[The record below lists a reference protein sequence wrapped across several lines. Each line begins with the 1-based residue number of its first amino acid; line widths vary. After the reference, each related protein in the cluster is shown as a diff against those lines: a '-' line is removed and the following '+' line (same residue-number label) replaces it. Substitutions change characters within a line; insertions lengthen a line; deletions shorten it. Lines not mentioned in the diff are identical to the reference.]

1 MRRRL
6 LLVPLAGT
14 ACLLGGCAEVIP
26 WLVNPTG
33 AATATA
39 TAAASSIT
47 QIDPNNIAA
56 ASTGDID
63 RILRENPDAINSAE
77 LRDLRTDMAN
87 QHFAGRPPTR
97 DDVVEEHR
105 IQFDR
110 RAAPFER
117 QVNDRLVLKTQ
128 EQFLRPRGMRATPR
142 SHLSNE
148 TLGETLEAQPVID
161 VQPVRFG
168 GR

>member
-1 MRRRL
+1 MRLRL
-6 LLVPLAGT
+6 LLVPLAGM
-14 ACLLGGCAEVIP
+14 ACLLNGCAAVIP
-26 WLVNPTG
+26 WLVNPSG

-39 TAAASSIT
+39 VAAASSIT
-47 QIDPNNIAA
+47 QVDPNDIAA

-77 LRDLRTDMAN
+77 LRDLRTDMAS
-87 QHFAGRPPTR
+87 QQFAGRPPTR

-110 RAAPFER
+110 RAKPVER
-117 QVNDRLVLKTQ
+117 TVHDRLVLKTQ
-128 EQFLRPRGMRATPR
+128 EQFQRPRGMRATPR

-148 TLGETLEAQPVID
+148 TLGETVEAQPILD
-161 VQPVRFG
+161 IQPVRFG

>member
-1 MRRRL
+1 MRRRRL
-6 LLVPLAGT
+6 VVPLAGM

-26 WLVNPTG
+26 WLINPAG

-47 QIDPNNIAA
+47 QVDPNTIAA

-63 RILRENPDAINSAE
+63 RILRENPDAVNSAE
-77 LRDLRTDMAN
+77 LRDLRSDIAN
-87 QHFAGRPPTR
+87 QPLAGKAPSR

-110 RAAPFER
+110 RAPPFER
-117 QVNDRLVLKTQ
+117 KVNDKLILRTQ
-128 EQFLRPRGMRATPR
+128 EQFHQPHGIRATPL

-148 TLGETLEAQPVID
+148 SLPAPLETQPILD
-161 VQPVRFG
+161 LQPVRFG